1 MNTTIIK
8 YKRSFPL
15 LTILVLIFMT
25 LKLCGVI
32 NWSWWLVFMPWIA
45 PIGLVIGLV
54 GIIATIGLL
63 VEHKGKK

>member
-1 MNTTIIK
+1 MSNTTVV

-45 PIGLVIGLV
+45 PIGIIVGGI
-54 GIIATIGLL
+54 GIIATLGIYLSYK
-63 VEHKGKK
+63 EKK

>member
-1 MNTTIIK
+1 MSNTTVI

-63 VEHKGKK
+63 VEHKDKK